1 MRPDLFF
8 WIVIGIVTF
17 VLQEASAQ
25 NTRLR
30 DDNAIGWYTYTATF
44 RMHQQWS
51 LHTEYQW
58 RREDFG
64 PTWQQSLLRVGLNH
78 HLNPSVML
86 HLGYGWIETFN
97 YGDYPIN
104 GFGKQ
109 FPEHRIYQQVN
120 VSQKIGRVDLLHRY
134 RLEQRWLG
142 RFDRAESSRPNGW
155 NYLNR
160 LRYMLRLQ
168 VPLRGSTLDNKEFYI
183 AAFDEIFIGF
193 GKKVNQ
199 NVFDQNRVSFLA
211 GYRVNQNLRI
221 EAGYLQQ
228 ITQLPRRIDDRNV
241 FQYNSGLLLNLVI
254 NANLKKDL

>member
-1 MRPDLFF
+1 MIRTFF
-8 WIVIGIVTF
+8 SIFLLITCF
-17 VLQEASAQ
+17 ASLTHAQ

-30 DDNAIGWYTYTATF
+30 DNNTIGWYTYTGTF
-44 RMHQQWS
+44 RVQPKWS

-64 PTWQQSLLRVGLNH
+64 TTWQQSLLRVGVNYQLHPNV
-78 HLNPSVML
+78 LL

-120 VSQKIGRVDLLHRY
+120 VTQKTGRVDWLHRY
-134 RLEQRWLG
+134 RLEQRWNG
-142 RFDRAESSRPNGW
+142 RFNSADSDNPDGW
-155 NYLNR
+155 TYLNR
-160 LRYMLRLQ
+160 LRYMVRLQ
-168 VPLRGSTLDNKEFYI
+168 VPLQGPTLDDKEFYL
-183 AAFDEIFIGF
+183 AAYDEIFIGF
-193 GKKVNQ
+193 GKNVAQ

-211 GYRVNQNLRI
+211 GYRLNKNLKI

-228 ITQLPRRIDDRNV
+228 LVQLSRRINDRNV
-241 FQYNSGLLLNLVI
+241 FQYNNGLIVNLVL
-254 NANLKKDL
+254 NADLKKGL

>member
-1 MRPDLFF
+1 
-8 WIVIGIVTF
+8 VILLITF
-17 VLQEASAQ
+17 LSLEATAQ

-30 DDNAIGWYTYTATF
+30 DNNSIGWYSYTGTF
-44 RMHQQWS
+44 RVHQQWS

-58 RREDFG
+58 RREDFVA
-64 PTWQQSLLRVGLNH
+64 TWQQSLMRIGVNY
-78 HLNPSVML
+78 HLNPNVMF

-109 FPEHRIYQQVN
+109 FPEHRIYQQLN
-120 VSQKIGRVDLLHRY
+120 ITQKVGRVDLLHRY
-134 RLEQRWLG
+134 RLEQRWIG
-142 RFDRAESSRPNGW
+142 RFDRAESNQPDGW

-168 VPLRGSTLDNKEFYI
+168 LPLQGPALDDKEFYL

-211 GYRVNQNLRI
+211 GYRVNKNLRV

-228 ITQLPRRIDDRNV
+228 IAQLPRRIDDRNV
-241 FQYNSGLLLNLVI
+241 YQYNSGLLLNVVI
-254 NANLKKDL
+254 NANLKKGL